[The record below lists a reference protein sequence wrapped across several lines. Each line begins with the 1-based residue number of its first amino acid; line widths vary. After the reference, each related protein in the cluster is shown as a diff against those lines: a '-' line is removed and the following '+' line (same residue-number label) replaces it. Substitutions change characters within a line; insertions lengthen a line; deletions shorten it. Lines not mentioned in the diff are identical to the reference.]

1 MQGSIDVLAAV
12 SPSVGIPGLGVEGK
26 FRGQNHTIAKCPVRN
41 KLSDQ
46 LFALA
51 SGVPVSGI
59 DEIAALLD
67 VAIEQAAGDTLL
79 GSPSPFGAKRH
90 GAEREGTDAYSGSS
104 KRGIFVQ
111 LHLSSS

>member
-12 SPSVGIPGLGVEGK
+12 SPSVGIAGLRIERE
-26 FRGQNHTIAKCPVRN
+26 FRSQNHTIAKCPLGN

-79 GSPSPFGAKRH
+79 GTPSPFGAKRH
-90 GAEREGTDAYSGSS
+90 SAEREGTDA
-104 KRGIFVQ
+104 
-111 LHLSSS
+111 